1 MSKRI
6 TIIFITIL
14 CFIGVIINACV
25 VKAQDTTFNKMGQ
38 YMDKTRE
45 GAGYAE
51 VTEGKN
57 DITAI
62 IANVIQISLAFVGA
76 IFFILIL
83 WGGNEWLTA
92 GGNEEK
98 IAKAKKLFLHS
109 ALGLVIVLVA
119 YLVTHLL
126 ITVLIGAT
134 GI

>member
-1 MSKRI
+1 MFKKVF
-6 TIIFITIL
+6 IIILVSLFPAFIF
-14 CFIGVIINACV
+14 CYSA
-25 VKAQDTTFNKMGQ
+25 KAADTWGKLGN
-38 YMDKTRE
+38 YMTKTRE

-51 VTEGKN
+51 TVEGKN
-57 DITAI
+57 DITSV
-62 IANVIQISLAFVGA
+62 IANIIRIMLAFVGA

-109 ALGLVIVLVA
+109 VIGLVIVLIA
-119 YLVTHLL
+119 YLITHLL